1 MAHQRAPA
9 ASIEFSFNRRYWQS
23 RFAVP
28 CWVVTA
34 CSSASQAGRMFLT
47 QNNYLAIAS
56 IRGWGLTVMDAVI
69 LGWKGGPATETL
81 KLNEKQG
88 KKPSVQ
94 TGSRKKDGENNTAL
108 ATRLGS

>member
-1 MAHQRAPA
+1 
-9 ASIEFSFNRRYWQS
+9 
-23 RFAVP
+23 
-28 CWVVTA
+28 
-34 CSSASQAGRMFLT
+34 MFLT

-56 IRGWGLTVMDAVI
+56 IRGWRLTVMDAVI

>member
-1 MAHQRAPA
+1 
-9 ASIEFSFNRRYWQS
+9 
-23 RFAVP
+23 
-28 CWVVTA
+28 
-34 CSSASQAGRMFLT
+34 MFLT

-56 IRGWGLTVMDAVI
+56 IRGWRLTVMDAVI

-94 TGSRKKDGENNTAL
+94 TGK
-108 ATRLGS
+108 